1 MGLPRKLTHFA
12 TFVDGTNYMGEMPE
26 VSLPTLTR
34 KMEEYRGGG
43 MNGPGPAGM
52 RRFPTPQRM

>member
-26 VSLPTLTR
+26 VTLPVGADSKLSHR
-34 KMEEYRGGG
+34 
-43 MNGPGPAGM
+43 AD
-52 RRFPTPQRM
+52 